1 MANKVQTHLLISIR
15 ADATVQDA
23 ANLMVDCSIGA
34 LGVFNTEKEFAGIIT
49 ERDLSWFVAQAKD
62 PVGTRVSEIVNDFPV
77 VVEGPID
84 DADAI
89 EQMKTSRVRHL
100 IVREGKDYRI
110 LSMRDFFSI
119 DLTQSPVLVDSAGTD
134 VEEFHEGWSH

>member
-1 MANKVQTHLLISIR
+1 MANKVLTHLLISIR

-34 LGVFNTEKEFAGIIT
+34 LGVFNAEKEFAGIIT

-62 PVGTRVSEIVNDFPV
+62 PEGTRVSAIVNDFPV

-89 EQMKTSRVRHL
+89 DQMKTSRVRHL

-119 DLTQSPVLVDSAGTD
+119 DLAQAPVPVGSREIQL
-134 VEEFHEGWSH
+134 EEFHEGWSH

>member
-1 MANKVQTHLLISIR
+1 MADKVETHRLISIR

-23 ANLMVDCSIGA
+23 ARLMADCSIGA
-34 LGVFNTEKEFAGIIT
+34 LGVLNTEKKFEGIVT

-62 PVGTRVSEIVNDFPV
+62 PAGTRVSEIVNDFPV

-84 DADAI
+84 DADAL
-89 EQMKTSRVRHL
+89 ERMNRSRIRHL
-100 IVREGKDYRI
+100 IVREGNDFGI
-110 LSMRDFFSI
+110 VSMRDFIGI

-134 VEEFHEGWSH
+134 VDEFHEGWSH